1 MTYQKNEKKDL
12 EQLYEE
18 LMKVYNKMLSET
30 IPLDPEFEKVLYDNF
45 WDLI

>member
-1 MTYQKNEKKDL
+1 MTYQKNEDL

-30 IPLDPEFEKVLYDNF
+30 ISLDPEFEKVLYDNL